1 MTTMPFILLPDAWM
15 FLALYGSSAAFVVA
29 LYALRGQD
37 ESLKEGR
44 SALIPI
50 MVLLGL
56 SILLSFVPLLLTGY
70 LPYLWANLLV
80 FISGF
85 PFLLALVLLLIT
97 ILQVHGRIYHLRE
110 DKYLKY
116 SMLYKWLTNRFKKD
130 IVYEITEP
138 IPRDNDSLGC
148 LKELTSDPKYFQRGR
163 SVLVLFDPQS
173 PHWGVVVDLLL
184 SGLTSQET
192 INYVTCQQPSWF
204 IWRKAFEA
212 DPEIDKYYDKLVFI
226 DCYLPVFGFDDE
238 ILVERLK
245 ELEGR
250 GVSIV
255 KARSIAGL
263 HTAAAKAFNIA
274 KKRAKRKTRDPHR
287 MIYDSVSALADA
299 SSLERVKLFF
309 HHMIPTERS
318 YGMLMIIV
326 ESKTTDNRLLDCI
339 KQLVD
344 MICVISTEGKLQL
357 VK

>member
-1 MTTMPFILLPDAWM
+1 MTTMPFVLPDAWM
-15 FLALYGSSAAFVVA
+15 FVALYGSSAAFVVA

-44 SALIPI
+44 SALIPV
-50 MVLLGL
+50 MLLLGL

-70 LPYLWANLLV
+70 LPSIWANFLV

-85 PFLLALVLLLIT
+85 PFLFALVLLLIT
-97 ILQVHGRIYHLRE
+97 ILQIHGRIYHLRE

-130 IVYEITEP
+130 IAYEITEP
-138 IPRDNDSLGC
+138 IPRTPDSLGC
-148 LKELTSDPKYFQRGR
+148 LKDLTSDPKYFQSGR
-163 SVLVLFDPQS
+163 SILVLFDPQK
-173 PHWGVVVDLLL
+173 PHWEILVDFLL
-184 SGLTSQET
+184 SGLTSGET
-192 INYVTCQQPSWF
+192 IHYVTCQQPSWF
-204 IWRKAFEA
+204 IWQKAFET
-212 DPEIDKYYDKLVFI
+212 DPEIDKYYNNLVFI

-238 ILVERLK
+238 ILVERRK
-245 ELEGR
+245 ELER
-250 GVSIV
+250 KGVSIV

-299 SSLERVKLFF
+299 SSLERVKLFS
-309 HHMIPTERS
+309 HHMIPSERS
-318 YGMLMIIV
+318 YGMLTIMV
-326 ESKTTDNRLLDCI
+326 ESKTTDIRLLDCL

-344 MICVISTEGKLQL
+344 IICEINNEGKLQL